1 MNRKYVIIL
10 SIIALIIAVS
20 LYANVHENPL
30 PSDVT
35 ADQIIV
41 EKSNR
46 ELLLLKKNQVIK
58 KYKISLGRNPN
69 GHKEKQGDFKTPE
82 GTYIIDYRNPN
93 SSYHLSLHISYPNE
107 KDKKFALAQGV
118 SPGGDIMIHGIRNR
132 LGLIGRLHRLFDWTQ
147 GCIAVTNPE
156 IKEIWNSVPK
166 GTKITIKP

>member
-1 MNRKYVIIL
+1 VKRKYVVIL

-35 ADQIIV
+35 ADQIVV

-46 ELLLLKKNQVIK
+46 KLLLMKKNKVIK
-58 KYKISLGRNPN
+58 KYEISLGRNPN
-69 GHKEKQGDFKTPE
+69 GRKEKQGDFKTPE

-93 SSYHLSLHISYPNE
+93 SKYHLSLHISYPNE

-118 SPGGDIMIHGIRNR
+118 SPGGDIMIHGIRNG
-132 LGLIGRLHRLFDWTQ
+132 LGLIGRLHTLFDWTQ

-156 IKEIWNSVPK
+156 IKEIWNAVPK

>member
-1 MNRKYVIIL
+1 MKRKYVIIL
-10 SIIALIIAVS
+10 FVIALIIAVS

-35 ADQIIV
+35 ADQIVV

-46 ELLLLKKNQVIK
+46 KLLLMKKNKVIK

-82 GTYIIDYRNPN
+82 GTYIIDHRNPN
-93 SSYHLSLHISYPNE
+93 SKYHLSLHISYPNE
-107 KDKKFALAQGV
+107 KDKNFALAQGV
-118 SPGGDIMIHGIRNR
+118 SPGGDIMIHGIRNG
-132 LGLIGRLHRLFDWTQ
+132 LGLIGRLHTLFDWTQ

-156 IKEIWNSVPK
+156 IKEIWNAVPK
-166 GTKITIKP
+166 ETKITITP

>member
-1 MNRKYVIIL
+1 MKRKYVVIL

-35 ADQIIV
+35 ADQIVV

-46 ELLLLKKNQVIK
+46 KLLLMKKNKVIK
-58 KYKISLGRNPN
+58 KYEISLGRNPN
-69 GHKEKQGDFKTPE
+69 GRKEKQGDFKTPE

-93 SSYHLSLHISYPNE
+93 SKYHLSLHISYPNE

-118 SPGGDIMIHGIRNR
+118 SPGGDIMIHGIRNG
-132 LGLIGRLHRLFDWTQ
+132 LGLIGRLHTLFDWTQ

-156 IKEIWNSVPK
+156 IKEIWNAVPK

>member
-1 MNRKYVIIL
+1 MKRKYVIIL
-10 SIIALIIAVS
+10 SIIALIIALS

-35 ADQIIV
+35 ADIVVV

-46 ELLLLKKNQVIK
+46 KLFLMKKNKVIK

-93 SSYHLSLHISYPNE
+93 SKYHLSLHISYPNE
-107 KDKKFALAQGV
+107 KDKKFALAQGL
-118 SPGGDIMIHGIRNR
+118 SPGGDIMIHGIRNG
-132 LGLIGRLHRLFDWTQ
+132 LGLIGRLHTLFDWTQ

-156 IKEIWNSVPK
+156 IKEIWNAVPK
-166 GTKITIKP
+166 GTKITITP

>member
-1 MNRKYVIIL
+1 MKRKYVIIL
-10 SIIALIIAVS
+10 SIIALIIALS

-35 ADQIIV
+35 ADIIVV

-46 ELLLLKKNQVIK
+46 KLFLMKKNKVIK

-93 SSYHLSLHISYPNE
+93 SKYHLSLHISYPNE
-107 KDKKFALAQGV
+107 KDKKLALAQGV
-118 SPGGDIMIHGIRNR
+118 SPGGDIMIHGIRNG
-132 LGLIGRLHRLFDWTQ
+132 LGLIGRLHTLFDWTQ

-156 IKEIWNSVPK
+156 IKEIWNAVPK
-166 GTKITIKP
+166 GTKITITP